1 MQFELVRGPDLLDYI
16 KQCHNRVP
24 EQLGLHYFRQ
34 LLGAV
39 THMHQQGIA
48 HRDLKPE
55 NCMVD
60 PQAHLLKVFPPLFL
74 QAMLVHQNLPYKR
87 SCIHQLWISGLGF
100 QALDT
105 GFAFLLQATFRTTMT
120 QLSLETAPETGS
132 RCR

>member
-1 MQFELVRGPDLLDYI
+1 MPEFSMLSIPDRSIIVTSHSWKLQVVQFELVRGPDLLDYI

-34 LLGAV
+34 LLSAV

-60 PQAHLLKVFPPLFL
+60 PQAHLLKV
-74 QAMLVHQNLPYKR
+74 
-87 SCIHQLWISGLGF
+87 
-100 QALDT
+100 
-105 GFAFLLQATFRTTMT
+105 TFR
-120 QLSLETAPETGS
+120 LLIRSLNRVAL
-132 RCR
+132 